1 MEGKFLLEIL
11 FSSLLKYFFKGH
23 FSKDLLRDS
32 KTFSHSFKNTGSVW
46 NEPHD
51 KPDYYLILSIQYV
64 QWTNEMERPVA
75 YAVSRIFLCL
85 MIYGLFPKMAIK
97 PYIGELV
104 LNSKFNLILILKL
117 ILKMSY
123 S

>member
-1 MEGKFLLEIL
+1 
-11 FSSLLKYFFKGH
+11 
-23 FSKDLLRDS
+23 
-32 KTFSHSFKNTGSVW
+32 
-46 NEPHD
+46 
-51 KPDYYLILSIQYV
+51 
-64 QWTNEMERPVA
+64 MERPVA
-75 YAVSRIFLCL
+75 YAVSGIFLCL